1 MSWYFNNG
9 VRTPAGDAAHLNPP
23 GSGERLSQRTRRP
36 TMAKSFDLERFA
48 LVGGAQ
54 VPGAIHLWGYTAEPG
69 ESWLAPDY
77 FAGSGMRA
85 GDWLLLTVRHP
96 GECRGVLYV
105 VATDAPCVMISRAS

>member
-1 MSWYFNNG
+1 MTG
-9 VRTPAGDAAHLNPP
+9 
-23 GSGERLSQRTRRP
+23 
-36 TMAKSFDLERFA
+36 FDLERFA

-85 GDWLLLTVRHP
+85 GDWLLLTVRDP
-96 GECRGVLYV
+96 GECLGILYV
-105 VATDAPCVMISRAS
+105 IATDAPCVMISRAS